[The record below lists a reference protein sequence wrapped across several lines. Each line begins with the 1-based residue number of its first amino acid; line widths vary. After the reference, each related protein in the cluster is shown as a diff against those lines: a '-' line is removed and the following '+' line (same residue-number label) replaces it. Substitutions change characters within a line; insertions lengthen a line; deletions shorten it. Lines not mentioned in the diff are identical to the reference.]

1 MMFNNL
7 LVKYLS
13 LVFLSIFLL
22 NTSANSFHKTNSK
35 QESIYE
41 NKSLTE
47 EDIARK
53 YCALKVSPWKENG
66 EQLQDEDGEKLG
78 WIIEGYHDLDPQK
91 TEKKWIFEI
100 PLNNEEVKPHEK
112 KLIYLKT
119 NQFLDSEEKNK
130 KSAITLEEFLKII
143 CLQDKTKERISKF
156 NKDSSMNELF
166 EKIAVKNGFIQND
179 VPDLPDLK
187 AQLTDEIYSNGLI
200 IDEPNA
206 VYYVPDYL
214 ISKNKEIQKAIS
226 EKNKKDKE
234 IEDKNTSNNDYI
246 SKNKNK
252 YILEFEAKLYEFD
265 NEIDEIETQRKKL
278 DPIFE
283 EYKVLFSIAEDKV
296 TAALQDRITNLED
309 DRIKE
314 LRNKIRKSEK
324 IYLTGVELEQF
335 EKRLSE
341 IKDINLKKQ
350 LGNYVNLQKIIKQ
363 AKNSDKAVE
372 FIGNDAQT
380 ILGITWKQKDPG
392 FVQRFRDIKNL
403 GADNYKKQIE
413 DLRNDI
419 NEQLKLINNELL
431 SDVNELERIDD
442 ELGNQLP
449 WNYIVIG
456 IVIFLAAIG
465 FGLYVYFNNKRIKEI
480 QEDANRT
487 VSTLKTNL
495 EGRLQNAAAELR
507 SVKNARMDQTNT
519 QNNVSSEQIAQAVP
533 PKTPEQLIKDKFDEL
548 VSEYEEALDDFS
560 KVATFKQKWNGLAL
574 TRKERQDGTKTIL
587 ISSSRV
593 FEKAEIWCVN
603 FSDKYFAFPGSS
615 VKSNMATYMNLD
627 FEKASR
633 DFKGVYS
640 VSSGTNYKTEPA
652 VLRKGGAAFVV
663 ERPGKI
669 VFPS

>member
-1 MMFNNL
+1 MFNKL

-13 LVFLSIFLL
+13 LIFLSIFLL

-35 QESIYE
+35 QEGIYE

-66 EQLQDEDGEKLG
+66 AQLQKEDDEKLG
-78 WIIEGYHDLDPQK
+78 WIIEGYHDLEPQK
-91 TEKKWIFEI
+91 TDKKWIFEV
-100 PLNNEEVKPHEK
+100 PLNNDKAKPHEK
-112 KLIYLKT
+112 KLVYLKT
-119 NQFLDSEEKNK
+119 NQFLDSEKTNK
-130 KSAITLEEFLKII
+130 KNAITLEEFLKII
-143 CLQDKTKERISKF
+143 CLQDKTKERISNF

-166 EKIAVKNGFIQND
+166 EKIAEKNGFILND
-179 VPDLPDLK
+179 KPDLK
-187 AQLTDEIYSNGLI
+187 AKLTNEIYSNGLI

-206 VYYVPDYL
+206 DYYVPDYL
-214 ISKNKEIQKAIS
+214 ISENKEIKRVIS
-226 EKNKKDKE
+226 EKNEKDKE
-234 IEDKNTSNNDYI
+234 EEDKNTSNNEYI

-252 YILEFEAKLYEFD
+252 YILEFEAKLNEFD

-278 DPIFE
+278 DPKFK
-283 EYKVLFSIAEDKV
+283 EYKDLFSIAEDKV
-296 TAALQDRITNLED
+296 TTALQDRITNLED

-335 EKRLSE
+335 KERLSE

-363 AKNSDKAVE
+363 AKNSNKAEE

-380 ILGITWKQKDPG
+380 ILAITWKQKDPG
-392 FVQRFRDIKNL
+392 FIQRFKDIKNL

-431 SDVNELERIDD
+431 SDVDELVRIDD

-449 WNYIVIG
+449 RNYIIIG
-456 IVIFLAAIG
+456 IIIFLAVIG
-465 FGLYVYFNNKRIKEI
+465 FGLYVYFNNKKIKEI
-480 QEDANRT
+480 QEDADRT

-495 EGRLQNAAAELR
+495 EGRLQNTAAELR
-507 SVKNARMDQTNT
+507 SVKNATNFSNANVQKADIQSTPTKIEKT
-519 QNNVSSEQIAQAVP
+519 QEQIII
-533 PKTPEQLIKDKFDEL
+533 EQFDEL
-548 VSEYEEALDDFS
+548 VSDYREVLDDFS
-560 KVATFKQKWNGLAL
+560 KVAIFKQKWNGVGL

-587 ISSSRV
+587 INSSRV
-593 FEKAEIWCVN
+593 FEKAEIWCLN
-603 FSDKYFAFPGSS
+603 FADKYFAFPGSS
-615 VKSNMATYMNLD
+615 VRSNMAAYMNLD

-633 DFKGVYS
+633 DFKGIYAI
-640 VSSGTNYKTEPA
+640 SSGTIYSTEPS
-652 VLRKGGAAFVV
+652 VLRKGGAGYVV
-663 ERPGKI
+663 ERIGKI
-669 VFPS
+669 IFPS

>member
-1 MMFNNL
+1 MFNNF

-13 LVFLSIFLL
+13 LIFLSIFFL

-35 QESIYE
+35 EQSIYE

-53 YCALKVSPWKENG
+53 YCALKVSPLKENG
-66 EQLQDEDGEKLG
+66 AQLEKEDGEKLG
-78 WIIEGYHDLDPQK
+78 WKIEGYHHFNQYKAPK
-91 TEKKWIFEI
+91 NWNFEI
-100 PLNNEEVKPHEK
+100 PKNNNVVKLHEK

-119 NQFLDSEEKNK
+119 NQFLDPEEKK
-130 KSAITLEEFLKII
+130 QKSAITLEEFLKII
-143 CLQDKTKERISKF
+143 CLQDKSKERIAKF
-156 NKDSSMNELF
+156 TKDSSMHELF
-166 EKIAVKNGFIQND
+166 EKIAEKNGFINKNGK
-179 VPDLPDLK
+179 PDLK
-187 AQLTDEIYSNGLI
+187 AKLTNEIYTNGLI

-214 ISKNKEIQKAIS
+214 ISENKEIKKAIN
-226 EKNKKDKE
+226 EKNKKDKAV
-234 IEDKNTSNNDYI
+234 EDKNTSNNEYI

-252 YILEFEAKLYEFD
+252 YILEFEAKLNEFD

-278 DPIFE
+278 DLKFD
-283 EYKVLFSIAEDKV
+283 EYKDLFSIAEDKV

-363 AKNSDKAVE
+363 AKNSNKAVE

-380 ILGITWKQKDPG
+380 ILGYTWKQKDPG
-392 FVQRFRDIKNL
+392 FIQRFEDIKTL
-403 GADNYKKQIE
+403 GADNYKKQIK
-413 DLRNDI
+413 DLRDDI

-431 SDVNELERIDD
+431 SDVDELERIDD

-449 WNYIVIG
+449 WNYIIIG

-465 FGLYVYFNNKRIKEI
+465 FGFYVYFNNKRIKEI
-480 QEDANRT
+480 QQDADRT
-487 VSTLKTNL
+487 VSTLKTSL
-495 EGRLQNAAAELR
+495 EGRLQNTAEELR
-507 SVKNARMDQTNT
+507 SVKNARMGAK
-519 QNNVSSEQIAQAVP
+519 NNISSEQTAQAAP
-533 PKTPEQLIKDKFDEL
+533 PKTPEQLIKDRFDEL
-548 VSEYEEALDDFS
+548 ISEYVEVLDDFS
-560 KVATFKQKWNGLAL
+560 KVAAFKQKWNGLAL

-587 ISSSRV
+587 INSSRV

-633 DFKGVYS
+633 DFKGIYS

-652 VLRKGGAAFVV
+652 VIRKGGAGFVV
-663 ERPGKI
+663 ERSGKI

>member
-1 MMFNNL
+1 MFNNL

-13 LVFLSIFLL
+13 LIFLSIFLL

-35 QESIYE
+35 QEGIYE

-66 EQLQDEDGEKLG
+66 AQLQKEDGEKLG
-78 WIIEGYHDLDPQK
+78 WIIEGYHDLEPQK
-91 TEKKWIFEI
+91 TDKKWIFEF
-100 PLNNEEVKPHEK
+100 PLNNDKAKPHEK
-112 KLIYLKT
+112 KLVYLKT
-119 NQFLDSEEKNK
+119 NQFLDPEENNK

-156 NKDSSMNELF
+156 NKNSSMNELF
-166 EKIAVKNGFIQND
+166 EKIAEKNGFILND
-179 VPDLPDLK
+179 KPDLK
-187 AQLTDEIYSNGLI
+187 TKLTNEIYSNGLI

-214 ISKNKEIQKAIS
+214 ISENNKIQRAIS
-226 EKNKKDKE
+226 EKNIKDKE
-234 IEDKNTSNNDYI
+234 IEDKNISNNEYI

-252 YILEFEAKLYEFD
+252 HILDFEAKLNEFD
-265 NEIDEIETQRKKL
+265 NEIDEIETQRGKLDLKFDEYKKL
-278 DPIFE
+278 
-283 EYKVLFSIAEDKV
+283 FSTAEDRV

-335 EKRLSE
+335 EKRLSK

-363 AKNSDKAVE
+363 AKNSNKAVE
-372 FIGNDAQT
+372 FIGNEEQT

-392 FVQRFRDIKNL
+392 FVQRFKDIKNL

-413 DLRNDI
+413 DLRDDI

-431 SDVNELERIDD
+431 SDVDELERIDD

-449 WNYIVIG
+449 WNYIIIG

-480 QEDANRT
+480 QEDADRT

-495 EGRLQNAAAELR
+495 EGRLQNTAAELR
-507 SVKNARMDQTNT
+507 SVKNARMGQTNT
-519 QNNVSSEQIAQAVP
+519 QNNVSSEQTAQAAP

-652 VLRKGGAAFVV
+652 VLRKGGAGFVV

>member
-1 MMFNNL
+1 MFNNL

-13 LVFLSIFLL
+13 LIFLSIFLL
-22 NTSANSFHKTNSK
+22 NTSANSFHKINSK
-35 QESIYE
+35 RDGIYE

-66 EQLQDEDGEKLG
+66 AQLEKEDGEKLG
-78 WIIEGYHDLDPQK
+78 WIIEGYHDLKPQK
-91 TEKKWIFEI
+91 SNKNWVFQI
-100 PLNNEEVKPHEK
+100 PINNDKVKLHEK
-112 KLIYLKT
+112 KLVYLKT
-119 NQFLDSEEKNK
+119 NQFLDPEDENK

-156 NKDSSMNELF
+156 SKDSSMNELF
-166 EKIAVKNGFIQND
+166 EKIAEKNGFINND
-179 VPDLPDLK
+179 KPNLK
-187 AQLTDEIYSNGLI
+187 AKLTNEIYTNGLI

-214 ISKNKEIQKAIS
+214 ISENKKIQKAIS
-226 EKNKKDKE
+226 EKNKKDKA
-234 IEDKNTSNNDYI
+234 IEDKNISNNEYI

-252 YILEFEAKLYEFD
+252 YILEFEAKLNEFD
-265 NEIDEIETQRKKL
+265 NEINEIESERKKL
-278 DPIFE
+278 DLKFD
-283 EYKVLFSIAEDKV
+283 EYKDLFSIAEDKV
-296 TAALQDRITNLED
+296 TAALQDRIKNLED

-363 AKNSDKAVE
+363 AKNSNKAVE

-392 FVQRFRDIKNL
+392 FVQRFKDIKTL
-403 GADNYKKQIE
+403 GADNYKKQIK

-449 WNYIVIG
+449 WNYIIIG

-480 QEDANRT
+480 QEDADRT

-495 EGRLQNAAAELR
+495 EGRLQNTAAELR
-507 SVKNARMDQTNT
+507 SVKNARMGQSNA
-519 QNNVSSEQIAQAVP
+519 QNNVSSEQTAQAAP

-652 VLRKGGAAFVV
+652 VLRKGGAGFVV

>member
-1 MMFNNL
+1 MFNNL

-13 LVFLSIFLL
+13 LIFLSIFLL

-35 QESIYE
+35 QEGIYE
-41 NKSLTE
+41 NKSLTK

-53 YCALKVSPWKENG
+53 YCALKVSPWKEN
-66 EQLQDEDGEKLG
+66 EAQLQKEDGEKLG
-78 WIIEGYHDLDPQK
+78 WIIEGYHDLEPQK
-91 TEKKWIFEI
+91 TDKKWIFEI
-100 PLNNEEVKPHEK
+100 PLNNDKAKPHEK
-112 KLIYLKT
+112 KLVYLKT
-119 NQFLDSEEKNK
+119 NQFLDSEETNK
-130 KSAITLEEFLKII
+130 KNAITLEEFLKII
-143 CLQDKTKERISKF
+143 CLQDKTKERISEF

-166 EKIAVKNGFIQND
+166 EKIAEKNGFIQND
-179 VPDLPDLK
+179 KPDLK
-187 AQLTDEIYSNGLI
+187 AKLTNEIYSNGLI
-200 IDEPNA
+200 IDEANA

-214 ISKNKEIQKAIS
+214 ISENKEIKKAIS
-226 EKNKKDKE
+226 EKKENDKA
-234 IEDKNTSNNDYI
+234 IKDKNTSNNEYI

-252 YILEFEAKLYEFD
+252 YILEFEAKLNEFD

-278 DPIFE
+278 DLKFD
-283 EYKVLFSIAEDKV
+283 EYKDLFSIAEDKV

-350 LGNYVNLQKIIKQ
+350 LGNYADLQKIIKQ
-363 AKNSDKAVE
+363 AKNSNNAVE

-392 FVQRFRDIKNL
+392 FIQRFKDIKTL

-431 SDVNELERIDD
+431 SEVDELVRIDD

-449 WNYIVIG
+449 WNYIIIG
-456 IVIFLAAIG
+456 IIIFLVAIG
-465 FGLYVYFNNKRIKEI
+465 FGFYVYFNNKRIKEI
-480 QEDANRT
+480 QEDADRT

-495 EGRLQNAAAELR
+495 EGRLQNTAAELR
-507 SVKNARMDQTNT
+507 SVKNARVNQSNT
-519 QNNVSSEQIAQAVP
+519 QNNNVSSEQTAQVTP
-533 PKTPEQLIKDKFDEL
+533 PKSPEQLIKDKFDEL

-640 VSSGTNYKTEPA
+640 VSSGINYKTEPA
-652 VLRKGGAAFVV
+652 VLRKGGAGFVV